1 MIRICSFRKRP
12 PKKMKI
18 KGIHHIAILTDDYA
32 KSKKF
37 YTEVLGFEILRETY
51 RVERKSYKL
60 DLAIKGHYQL
70 ELFSFPDY
78 KERASF
84 PEAKG
89 LRHLAFAVE
98 NIEEAVN
105 ELILKKVEVQG
116 IRTDELTNK
125 RFCFFYDPNG
135 QPLELYEL

>member
-1 MIRICSFRKRP
+1 
-12 PKKMKI
+12 MKI

-37 YTEVLGFEILRETY
+37 YTEVLGFEILLETY

-60 DLAIKGHYQL
+60 DLAINGHYQL

-78 KERASF
+78 KERSSF